1 MPRVPFLLAPLLIAG
16 AVACAAPSAQA
27 EHIQLTNRIATLYG
41 GVSQQSIEKVVKK
54 VLEYDGQSHEPI
66 WLLIDSY
73 GGSVDAGFILIDLM
87 RTIRSPI
94 YAVVTSKAY
103 SMGAIITVFAKK
115 RYIYEHATMM
125 LHEASYGAL
134 GEDPSIRSRIEFN
147 MRYLDRIHKE
157 IAERIG
163 MTPKAYRSRIRDAW
177 WVLADDAVKY
187 KMVDAVVTKV
197 TYTEYATEKVEIK
210 RTRLLKQKRV
220 SRPDAN
226 APQANAE

>member
-1 MPRVPFLLAPLLIAG
+1 MPRILPLVVAALMFSAVPNAN
-16 AVACAAPSAQA
+16 A

-41 GVSQQSIEKVVKK
+41 GVSAKSIEKVIKK
-54 VLEYDGQSHEPI
+54 VLELDAESHDPI

-73 GGSVDAGFILIDLM
+73 GGSVDAGFILIDLIK
-87 RTIRSPI
+87 TIKSPV
-94 YAVVTSKAY
+94 YAVMTGKAY

-147 MRYLDRIHKE
+147 MRYLDRIHDE
-157 IAERIG
+157 IAKVMG
-163 MTPKAYRSRIRDAW
+163 MSSDQYRRKIRDAW
-177 WVLADDAVKY
+177 WVLAEDAVKH

-197 TYTEYATEKVEIK
+197 TYSELSSETVEIK
-210 RTRLLKQKRV
+210 RTRVLKQKRV
-220 SRPDAN
+220 SRP
-226 APQANAE
+226 APEAQAQAE